1 MMLLES
7 DALAIA
13 AAVRSGQVSAKEVV
27 EQFLGQIGEKN
38 APLNSFIAV
47 TEQRA
52 LAEADAVD
60 VALAAGSDVGPLAG
74 VPYAVKNLFDVKGIS
89 TLAGSRI
96 NAESPSAA
104 VDATAVQRLHDAGA
118 ILLGT
123 LNMDEYAYGFTTE
136 NSHYGPVH
144 NPHDLSRIAG
154 GSSGGSAAAVAG
166 GLVPLT
172 LGSDTNGSIRLPAA
186 LCGTFGIKPTFGRLS
201 RAGCFP
207 LAPSLDTV
215 GAFARTVS
223 DLATCYDALQGS
235 DVRDPACANQ
245 FADPIRS
252 AMREGVA
259 GLRIAVA
266 DDYFDRFSED
276 EAQYAVWEFARALGT
291 VSRVT
296 LPEAGR
302 ARAAAFVITAVEAG
316 NLHLANLRA
325 RPQDFEPLSKDRLI
339 AGAISPATW
348 YVQAQRFRQWFRNQ
362 IAQIFETTDVILA
375 PASPRSATPIGAITV
390 NVKGHDMVPRAY
402 MGMLTQPISFIGLP
416 TITVPFM
423 REGHMP
429 LGVQVI
435 APPWREDLCFRVA
448 HALEKAGVAS
458 TSIARF

>member
-13 AAVRSGQVSAKEVV
+13 AAVRTRQVSAKEVA
-27 EQFLGQIGEKN
+27 EQFLEQIGEKN

-52 LAEADAVD
+52 LAEAEAVD
-60 VALAAGSDVGPLAG
+60 VALAAGRDVGPLAG

-96 NAESPSAA
+96 NVESAPAA

-215 GAFARTVS
+215 GAFARTAS
-223 DLATCYDALQGS
+223 DLAACYEALQGS
-235 DVRDPACANQ
+235 DMRDPACTN
-245 FADPIRS
+245 RSTETVGS
-252 AMREGVA
+252 AMLEGI
-259 GLRIAVA
+259 GELRIAVA

-276 EAQYAVWEFARALGT
+276 EAQFAVWEFARALGT
-291 VSRVT
+291 LSRVT

-316 NLHLANLRA
+316 NLHLANLRT

-339 AGAISPATW
+339 AGAISPAGW
-348 YVQAQRFRQWFRNQ
+348 YIQAQRFRQWFRNQ
-362 IAQIFETTDVILA
+362 VAQLFKTTDVILA
-375 PASPRSATPIGAITV
+375 PASPRSATPIGATSV

-416 TITVPFM
+416 TITVPFI
-423 REGHMP
+423 RKGHMP

-458 TSIARF
+458 AGIARF